1 VEAAGIEPASANAP
15 SARLYERRSRFGF
28 AFLDG
33 PGRRRKA
40 SPLNVPYVPRARTRR
55 VSPLNDTGEPG
66 RGLPGPMG
74 YLNLLSSQHHI
85 IVGVYLFCRRF
96 TSLQQTRLVSLDA
109 DRSRRSRYAP
119 LTSDILPF
127 WRGFSTAAP
136 ASYRRMRSFMARS
149 ISRLAVFLA
158 ISRRLSYCL
167 LRLATAISSLRLPP
181 LS

>member
-127 WRGFSTAAP
+127 WRGFSTAAWRATGACAP
-136 ASYRRMRSFMARS
+136 SWRALSRGWRSSWRSRGACRTASCGWLPRSRA
-149 ISRLAVFLA
+149 
-158 ISRRLSYCL
+158 
-167 LRLATAISSLRLPP
+167 
-181 LS
+181 

>member
-1 VEAAGIEPASANAP
+1 MEAAGIEPASANAP

-28 AFLDG
+28 ALLDG

-55 VSPLNDTGEPG
+55 VSPLDDTGEPG
-66 RGLPGPMG
+66 RGPPGPMDYC
-74 YLNLLSSQHHI
+74 YLGSSQSHF

-119 LTSDILPF
+119 VSSNILPF
-127 WRGFSTAAP
+127 WRGFAIVAL
-136 ASYRRMRSFMARS
+136 ASYRRIRSFMARS

-181 LS
+181 RS